1 MAEIAKIPFLGS
13 VPIDPRVG
21 KLAGQGLAAVKEL
34 PDSHTSKVF
43 VEVVKLLADS
53 L

>member
-1 MAEIAKIPFLGS
+1 MGS

-34 PDSHTSKVF
+34 PDSTTSKIFTEIVNR
-43 VEVVKLLADS
+43 LIDPTS
-53 L
+53 GN

>member
-1 MAEIAKIPFLGS
+1 MGS

-34 PDSHTSKVF
+34 PGSTTSKIFNELVNQ
-43 VEVVKLLADS
+43 LAETPNG